1 LKKIPPTFFI
11 AVLHGVE
18 RVLPVPVLFWLLFP
32 VALSRALLHRIHQIR
47 RRKPSATI
55 LPACLD
61 QAAAVPRPKLPRLP
75 LYFNRI
81 IELIPGSLARPKWQA
96 RCPIDGIEPVRQAL
110 AEKRRVLLTFPH
122 FSLYWE
128 IRNWLRG
135 AGLPVAFYAGADS
148 TARPEVR
155 RQKDRWALFPE
166 VPTVFNSDQ
175 LPDAIKFVRTGK
187 PLLIAM
193 DGERGRQLD
202 IPVCDGWI
210 FQAATG
216 PLRIASR
223 HDALLFPCVMVV
235 EGLWRYRIKIGPPV
249 PGDLL
254 AEGKEREAAQ
264 HLLKEV
270 LPDIKRYPD
279 QCRSRFLE
287 RFKPS
292 APSSILI
299 SKAS

>member
-1 LKKIPPTFFI
+1 
-11 AVLHGVE
+11 VE

-96 RCPIDGIEPVRQAL
+96 RCPIDGMEPVREAL
-110 AEKRRVLLTFPH
+110 AQKRRVLLVFTH

-135 AGLPVAFYAGADS
+135 AGLPVAFYAGAES
-148 TARPEVR
+148 TARTEVR
-155 RQKDRWALFPE
+155 RYKDRWSLFPE

-175 LPDAIKFVRTGK
+175 LADAIKFVLAGN

-193 DGERGRQLD
+193 DGQRGRQLEV
-202 IPVCDGWI
+202 PVRNGWT
-210 FQAATG
+210 FRMATG
-216 PLRIASR
+216 PLRIAER
-223 HDALLFPCVMVV
+223 HDAMIFPCTLIV
-235 EGLWRYRIKIGPPV
+235 EGLWRYRIKIGDPV
-249 PGDLL
+249 PAELL
-254 AEGKEREAAQ
+254 APGKEPEAAL
-264 HLLKEV
+264 HLLKQI
-270 LPDIKRYPD
+270 LPHIERHPD
-279 QCRSRFLE
+279 QCPPQLLE
-287 RFKPS
+287 RFQPPDRPS
-292 APSSILI
+292 VPLAKTS
-299 SKAS
+299 